1 MFENNNKKM
10 GFRDGWP
17 IGIGYF
23 AISFA
28 VGVFASSMG
37 LRWFESLIISML
49 NFTSAGEIAAIPIIA
64 ASGSLVE
71 LALTQIVIN
80 SRYAL
85 MAVSLSQRLG
95 KSVGIRDRFFLAFFN
110 GDEIFALVCAK
121 ESLIGKKYFYALA
134 LFPYL
139 GWISGTLSGSLIGDI
154 LPHFLAEALSV
165 SLYAM
170 LIAII
175 TAASKNSRATLVC
188 VLVAVSVSCAFGF
201 LPYLKDLPNGIV
213 TVGVTVVISTI
224 FALVAPIEDNDPW
237 EEVENE

>member
-1 MFENNNKKM
+1 M
-10 GFRDGWP
+10 GLRDGWP

-37 LRWFESLIISML
+37 LRWFEALAISML

-64 ASGSLVE
+64 ASGSLIE
-71 LALTQIVIN
+71 LALTQVVIN

-85 MAVSLSQRLG
+85 MAISLSQRLG
-95 KSVGIRDRFFLAFFN
+95 ENVRLRDRFVLAFFN

-121 ESLIGKKYFYALA
+121 ESLVGKKYFYALA

-139 GWISGTLSGSLIGDI
+139 GWCTGTLLGSLVGDL
-154 LPHFLAEALSV
+154 LPQFIADALSV

-170 LIAII
+170 LVTIV
-175 TAASKNSRATLVC
+175 TQASKTSRSTLFC
-188 VLVAVSVSCAFGF
+188 VLTSVAVSCVFAFA
-201 LPYLKDLPNGIV
+201 PYLKELPNGM
-213 TVGVTVVISTI
+213 VTVVITVVISAI
-224 FALVAPIEDNDPW
+224 FALIAPVPDRDPW
-237 EEVENE
+237 EEEVENE